1 MSPCTLSGK
10 ALPALLAAVSLSLLT
25 AGPAMAAERSLAARA
40 TGNVEVLRGTIKP
53 VAHSASGRA
62 GVVAAG
68 RGRRVLNLRS
78 FRIDPGPR
86 VRVYLVPRR
95 ARSDGAIPRD
105 FKDLGA
111 LKGSRGN
118 QRYEIPSSVDLRKYT
133 SVVFWCVPFTQ
144 SLARADLR
152 RA

>member
-1 MSPCTLSGK
+1 MLSRTLSGP
-10 ALPALLAAVSLSLLT
+10 AAPALLAAVGLLLTT
-25 AGPAMAAERSLAARA
+25 AGPAAAAERPLAAR
-40 TGNVEVLRGTIKP
+40 NVEVLRGTVKA
-53 VAHSASGRA
+53 VAHRASGRA
-62 GVVAAG
+62 SVIAT
-68 RGRRVLNLRS
+68 GRRRALNLRS

-86 VRVYLVPRR
+86 VRVYLVPRG

-105 FKDLGA
+105 FKDIGA

-118 QRYEIPSSVDLRKYT
+118 QRYEIPASVDLRKYT

>member
-1 MSPCTLSGK
+1 MHSRTRFRT
-10 ALPALLAAVSLSLLT
+10 AVPALLAAVAVSLVT
-25 AGPAMAAERSLAARA
+25 AGPAMAAERPLAAR
-40 TGNVEVLRGTIKP
+40 NIEVLRGTIKA

-62 GVVAAG
+62 SVVAAG
-68 RGRRVLNLRS
+68 RRRVLNLRS

-86 VRVYLVPRR
+86 VRVYLVPRG
-95 ARSDGAIPRD
+95 ARGDGQIPRD

-118 QRYEIPSSVDLRKYT
+118 QRYTIPSSVDLRKYT